1 MLQPPAQDFYRFNPM
16 RDHEGE
22 VSRYHRAFVDDKD
35 FTVNP
40 KFIEQLRVD
49 TCPETTPEGRAL
61 WLYFRL
67 CQLLKYDEGYYYN
80 DYRKHPNDDPFAS
93 FNIVGDV
100 TAETPVT
107 CFNFARIAVKLLN
120 RIQGVHALMIRV
132 GENFGHFRFGY
143 YTDKV
148 SVDAEPSSRINHFND
163 MARVKLGIVPQGLKV
178 YNGEPIMAQLMARLA
193 PKMLVKPQA
202 SLRPYIEALGT
213 VQTIPNPTKINP
225 QYLVQELKAQGVD
238 GASAV
243 QFFFDLNRHLAQ
255 PPFRFVRMAL
265 NADSS
270 KDFRNLQPQ
279 LLVREREGQNIYQI
293 DLQTLYTEELLPEI
307 YRQAWQSGKLLPQ
320 HDEIEGS
327 VNRLINFERG
337 LER

>member
-1 MLQPPAQDFYRFNPM
+1 M
-16 RDHEGE
+16 RDREGE
-22 VSRYHRAFVDDKD
+22 VSRYHRKFVDDKN

-40 KFIEQLRVD
+40 RLIQQLHVE

-120 RIQGVHALMIRV
+120 KIQGVHALMIAV
-132 GENFGHFRFGY
+132 GDNNGHFRFGY

-148 SVDAEPSSRINHFND
+148 SVDAEPSTQTNHFND
-163 MARVKLGIVPQGLKV
+163 MARVKLGIAPQGLMV
-178 YNGEPIMAQLMARLA
+178 YHGKSIMEQLMARLA
-193 PKMLVKPQA
+193 PKMLVQPQA
-202 SLRPYIEALGT
+202 SLRPYIDAIRT
-213 VQTIPNPTKINP
+213 MQTIPNPTKINP

-238 GASAV
+238 GSSTV
-243 QFFFDLNRHLAQ
+243 QFFFDLNRHLVQ

-279 LLVREREGQNIYQI
+279 LLLREREGQNIFQI
-293 DLQTLYTEELLPEI
+293 DLQTLNMEELPPAI

-320 HDEIEGS
+320 HDEIDGR
-327 VNRLINFERG
+327 VNRLINFELG